1 MSALFQAL
9 TATPTVYTQNGMPTL
24 ATSSNELLDL
34 FGIIGNRN
42 FNFENNN
49 HKIEVA
55 KTTDPVLTGRLF
67 LWARDCRGGAGHRD
81 PIRKLILK
89 YAGSDLKFALAL
101 AAKLPEVGY
110 YKDLIYLYENT
121 FSKDEFV
128 AFKTGI
134 VDLIIIELTN
144 ALKEKRFSLLAKY
157 MPRKGQTAVM
167 LRNELKLSPKQYRK
181 LVVQLSKTVE
191 QQMCMKEWDKI
202 KFENVPSV
210 AMMRYRRAF
219 ERHTSNYEEFQN
231 KVAKGETKLNAAQ
244 LTPGE
249 IVYQVEQTSR
259 SESTQLTYLQ
269 NAWNS
274 LPDYLDN
281 STERWLPVIDVSGS
295 MTTQAGNTNM
305 TCMQIAMCLGVY
317 LSERN
322 KGIFQEQFIT
332 FSSNPAF
339 VDMKGKKFQ
348 DIKNKFDWIAR
359 QNWDMST
366 NLERVFDLVLN
377 AAVKNSI
384 KESEMPTKIVIFSD
398 MEFNSA
404 TRNSNDR
411 ALTMIKRRYTEAG
424 YEMPQLVFW
433 NLAGRGNNMT
443 VNINDKGTCQ
453 VSGYSPAVLKN
464 LTNLEAFTPMSV
476 MLQTLGSDRY
486 SF

>member
-24 ATSSNELLDL
+24 ATSGNELLDM

-42 FNFENNN
+42 FNFEYNN
-49 HKIEVA
+49 HKIEVV
-55 KTTDPVLTGRLF
+55 KTTDPALTGRLF

-89 YAGSDLKFALAL
+89 YAGADLKFALAL
-101 AAKLPEVGY
+101 AVKLPEVGY

-121 FSKDEFV
+121 FSKEEFS

-219 ERHTSNYEEFQN
+219 ERHTSNYEEFQD

-244 LTPGE
+244 LTPGK
-249 IVYQVEQTSR
+249 IVYQVERTSR

-305 TCMQIAMCLGVY
+305 TCMQIAMGLGVY

-348 DIKNKFDWIAR
+348 DIKNKFNWIT
-359 QNWDMST
+359 QQHWDMST

-377 AAVKNSI
+377 AAVENSI

-433 NLAGRGNNMT
+433 NLDGRDNNMT
-443 VNINDKGTCQ
+443 VNINDKGVCQ
-453 VSGYSPAVLKN
+453 VPGYRPVVLKN
-464 LTNLEAFTPMSV
+464 LANLEAFTPMSV

>member
-1 MSALFQAL
+1 
-9 TATPTVYTQNGMPTL
+9 
-24 ATSSNELLDL
+24 
-34 FGIIGNRN
+34 
-42 FNFENNN
+42 
-49 HKIEVA
+49 
-55 KTTDPVLTGRLF
+55 
-67 LWARDCRGGAGHRD
+67 
-81 PIRKLILK
+81 
-89 YAGSDLKFALAL
+89 
-101 AAKLPEVGY
+101 
-110 YKDLIYLYENT
+110 
-121 FSKDEFV
+121 
-128 AFKTGI
+128 
-134 VDLIIIELTN
+134 
-144 ALKEKRFSLLAKY
+144 

-249 IVYQVEQTSR
+249 IVYQVERTSR

-305 TCMQIAMCLGVY
+305 TCMQIAMGLGVY

-348 DIKNKFDWIAR
+348 DIKNKFEWIAR

-377 AAVKNSI
+377 AAVENSI

-453 VSGYSPAVLKN
+453 VSGYNPAVLKN
-464 LTNLEAFTPMSV
+464 LTNLELFTPMSV